1 MTTKKVINIITLGDV
16 GVGKTSIINRIKNKS
31 FDENVSITISCNNIF
46 IEREYRKK
54 NMTICLNFI
63 DTAGQ
68 EIYQSLLPKNYI
80 RNSHVVLL
88 VFSDIDSFNTL
99 KNRWYEFYK
108 ENSNIDNSKFILIGN
123 TSDEFGDKRDQI
135 RKNGNEFSQ
144 EMGALFLTCSA
155 KCADNIDNLENFIL
169 TEAIRYIDEEDKKKE
184 EAKKNN
190 IVFERTKSFNLEKKS
205 KKKTECTCNNKK
217 KEVLFEFD

>member
-31 FDENVSITISCNNIF
+31 FDENVSTTISCNNIF

-54 NMTICLNFI
+54 NITICLNFI

-80 RNSHVVLL
+80 RNSHIVLL

-123 TSDEFGDKRDQI
+123 KSDEFGDQREQI
-135 RKNGNEFSQ
+135 TKYGNEFSQ
-144 EMGALFLTCSA
+144 DIDALFVKCSA
-155 KCADNIDNLENFIL
+155 KNADGIDNLENFII
-169 TEAIRYIDEEDKKKE
+169 TEARRFIDEEEKKINDAKINNNQKEESQSFRLKKKKKKDKKIW
-184 EAKKNN
+184 NC
-190 IVFERTKSFNLEKKS
+190 L
-205 KKKTECTCNNKK
+205 CNK
-217 KEVLFEFD
+217 